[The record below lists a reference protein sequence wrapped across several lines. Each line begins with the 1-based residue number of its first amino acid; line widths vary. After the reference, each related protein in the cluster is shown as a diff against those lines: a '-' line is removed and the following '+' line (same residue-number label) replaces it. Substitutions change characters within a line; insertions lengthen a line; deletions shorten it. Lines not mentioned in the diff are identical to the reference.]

1 MHILYTL
8 ACTCLTHTLKYA
20 SHIHTYM
27 PHAYTRACMLT
38 YHMSIFT
45 FVDTICIF
53 TCSHIHASHMHGIAR
68 KCASHILTYTCLTN
82 THIHAAQ
89 IHTYMPHKYTHTCL
103 TNTHI
108 HASQIHTYMPHKY
121 THRCLTHTHI
131 HACSQAETINYDLLK
146 SRAQSCALQQ
156 ARYHATTR
164 CNIMQ
169 HTATQSIAT
178 YSNPELMCL
187 AASPVTRC
195 STLQYA
201 ATRCNTLQYT
211 AMYCNRLQY
220 NQI

>member
-1 MHILYTL
+1 
-8 ACTCLTHTLKYA
+8 
-20 SHIHTYM
+20 M
-27 PHAYTRACMLT
+27 PRT
-38 YHMSIFT
+38 
-45 FVDTICIF
+45 
-53 TCSHIHASHMHGIAR
+53 
-68 KCASHILTYTCLTN
+68 
-82 THIHAAQ
+82 
-89 IHTYMPHKYTHTCL
+89 YTHTCL
-103 TNTHI
+103 THTHVHTCSHIICPSSLLWILSAFSLARIYMPHTCTALHANVPRTYSHI

-121 THRCLTHTHI
+121 THRCLTHTHL

>member
-1 MHILYTL
+1 MPRTYTH
-8 ACTCLTHTLKYA
+8 TCLTHTHVHA
-20 SHIHTYM
+20 CSHIICPSSLLWILSAFSLARIYM
-27 PHAYTRACMLT
+27 PHTCTALHANVPRT
-38 YHMSIFT
+38 Y
-45 FVDTICIF
+45 
-53 TCSHIHASHMHGIAR
+53 SHIHAS
-68 KCASHILTYTCLTN
+68 
-82 THIHAAQ
+82 Q